1 MRTIYLSVL
10 ASATLLIACEKTVDA
25 DKLLDTEEKVSI
37 TSYISPIDTILR
49 VKVSKALP
57 AIGTVLSNNDEEA
70 NNELFLIKDA
80 VVSITDSEGN
90 TADFSYS
97 EQEETYI
104 SDATNLPILEGRQY
118 VLNVVA
124 NGKTFS
130 ATCTIPKLAPEIVE
144 IIRIF
149 NNDFGGVIAEIDITF
164 EDILGER
171 NFYILGGFTQETFDA
186 NTFESPLFF
195 ESDGLLSD
203 SVEDGI
209 TLGETTRIYLGE
221 QGDTQPQE
229 VTLQVAHID
238 EIVYQNIQ
246 ASNLNRDNDGN
257 PFIEYS
263 IAPNNIQG
271 ESGVGIFAGYQVS
284 EKTIVVEQ

>member
-10 ASATLLIACEKTVDA
+10 AAATLLIACEKTVDA

-104 SDATNLPILEGRQY
+104 SNATNLDILEGRQY

-124 NGKTFS
+124 NGKTFN
-130 ATCTIPKLAPEIVE
+130 ATCTIPKAAPEITE

-149 NNDFGGVIAEIDITF
+149 NNEFGDVIAEIDITF
-164 EDILGER
+164 KDILGER
-171 NFYILGGFTQETFDA
+171 NFYMLGGSTQETFDA
-186 NTFESPLFF
+186 DTFDYPLFF
-195 ESDGLLSD
+195 ESDGLLTD
-203 SVEDGI
+203 TAEDGI
-209 TLGETTRIYLGE
+209 TLGETARVYLGP
-221 QGDTQPQE
+221 QGETQPVE
-229 VTLQVAHID
+229 ITVQVAHID
-238 EIVYQNIQ
+238 EIIYQNIQ
-246 ASNLNRDNDGN
+246 ASNLNGDNDGN

-271 ESGVGIFAGYQVS
+271 EGGVGLFAGYQIS
-284 EKTIVVEQ
+284 EKTIVVDQ

>member
-104 SDATNLPILEGRQY
+104 SDATNLPILERRQY

-130 ATCTIPKLAPEIVE
+130 ATCTIPKRAPEIVE

-195 ESDGLLSD
+195 ELDGLLSD

-263 IAPNNIQG
+263 IAPNNIRG